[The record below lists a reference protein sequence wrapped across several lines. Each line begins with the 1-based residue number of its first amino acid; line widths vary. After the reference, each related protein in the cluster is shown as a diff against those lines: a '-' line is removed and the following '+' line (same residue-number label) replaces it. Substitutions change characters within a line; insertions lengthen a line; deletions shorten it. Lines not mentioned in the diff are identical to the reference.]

1 MPDGAKNYFDP
12 KVLAGISNLALR
24 ARWVVEGLMSG
35 VHRSRSKGF
44 SVEFEEHREYSPGD
58 EIRRIDWK
66 ALGKFDRYF
75 IKEYED
81 ETNLRAYLLFDA
93 SASMNYASD
102 GITKFDYGCTLAAS
116 LAYLILKQ
124 QDAAGVV
131 TFSDHIESFVPPRAK
146 RDYLTQILRALEK
159 RGPAGETN
167 VGKILEDI
175 AGQVKRR
182 GLIVLVSDLLDEP
195 EAILKGLRQFRFKGN
210 DVIVFHLLDQAEL
223 DLPFDGNILFE
234 DLEATNLQ
242 VIADPRT
249 IRNDL
254 QTGRAGIHR
263 RYAQAMPRQRH
274 RLSNHLDRD
283 ASGPGPG
290 QLSEL
295 ERLARRMSVFFLY
308 PLFLLGLFAASLPV
322 LIHLLNRR
330 KLKTNPLSRRALHPA
345 LTKTHLA
352 QLSFAPLDCFWRSEL
367 WRSYFSR
374 CLLANPIFQTGAGL
388 FAGGGPVALV
398 VLLDNSLSMTW
409 SGDGNGF
416 KQAKDA
422 ARMLISAL
430 NDDDRAA
437 IVPTNLSG
445 KELFR
450 LKGQKDVL
458 LQRIG

>member
-81 ETNLRAYLLFDA
+81 ETNLRAYLLLDA

-124 QDAAGVV
+124 QDAAGLV

-146 RDYLTQILRALEK
+146 RDYLTQILGALEK
-159 RGPAGETN
+159 RGPGGETN

-182 GLIVLVSDLLDEP
+182 GLIVLVSDLLDES
-195 EAILKGLRQFRFKGN
+195 EAILKGLRQFRFRGN
-210 DVIVFHLLDQAEL
+210 DVIVFHVLDQAEL

-249 IRNDL
+249 IRTTYKQVVQEFIDDMRK
-254 QTGRAGIHR
+254 QC
-263 RYAQAMPRQRH
+263 
-274 RLSNHLDRD
+274 RD
-283 ASGPGPG
+283 NTIDYQIISTA
-290 QLSEL
+290 
-295 ERLARRMSVFFLY
+295 
-308 PLFLLGLFAASLPV
+308 
-322 LIHLLNRR
+322 
-330 KLKTNPLSRRALHPA
+330 T
-345 LTKTHLA
+345 
-352 QLSFAPLDCFWRSEL
+352 PLDQALASYLSWR
-367 WRSYFSR
+367 
-374 CLLANPIFQTGAGL
+374 G
-388 FAGGGPVALV
+388 
-398 VLLDNSLSMTW
+398 
-409 SGDGNGF
+409 
-416 KQAKDA
+416 
-422 ARMLISAL
+422 
-430 NDDDRAA
+430 
-437 IVPTNLSG
+437 
-445 KELFR
+445 
-450 LKGQKDVL
+450 
-458 LQRIG
+458 